1 MHTPKKGIVERAV
14 SSIFGPSTPLTN
26 EPTIDYNDTIAST
39 AGTSRYT
46 ARRDDLRASMDTR
59 SVGGER
65 FPRRGRSGSGSGAFA
80 APSGRTAVPDA
91 ANSVGASRRPAAGYV
106 VEPDQ
111 FDDSDDELHGDLE
124 YVFQRYN
131 DTGEIMR
138 GLDARTHGD
147 RPHGYPSAGDSLAG
161 DLHRASAATG
171 PRQRPERSPAGRY
184 AAASLG
190 AARRARDPAARSGAG
205 GISVTHSD
213 SAADSLENDIHV
225 AALNAHRNS
234 APFKQGADASQNC
247 ESEVK
252 QLLRGNTAA
261 LADLADFVNLNDPHA
276 LSADLQARYDALRDD
291 YIRELRNTET
301 FYKAYYKL
309 VFKYRTLKKS
319 VKQAS
324 SSTIRERIK
333 SIRAASAHESIRADC
348 DQLLADIDAS
358 DKLVAYYQSQLAA
371 ANARI
376 ADLELRLAE
385 K

>member
-1 MHTPKKGIVERAV
+1 M

-39 AGTSRYT
+39 AGTLRYT
-46 ARRDDLRASMDTR
+46 AHRDDLLALMDTHL
-59 SVGGER
+59 VGGER
-65 FPRRGRSGSGSGAFA
+65 FPRRGRSSSGLGAFA

-91 ANSVGASRRPAAGYV
+91 ASLMGALRRPAAGYV

-111 FDDSDDELHGDLE
+111 FDDSDDDLHGDLE

-138 GLDARTHGD
+138 GLDARAHRD
-147 RPHGYPSAGDSLAG
+147 RPHGYSSADVAPAG
-161 DLHRASAATG
+161 DLRPAGATSG

-184 AAASLG
+184 GAASLG

-225 AALNAHRNS
+225 AALNAHRNL
-234 APFKQGADASQNC
+234 APFKQGPDALQHC

-276 LSADLQARYDALRDD
+276 LSTDLQARYDALRDD

-309 VFKYRTLKKS
+309 VFKYRTLKKL

-333 SIRAASAHESIRADC
+333 LIRAASAHESIRADC